1 MLKPHVDHKINL
13 EWKHFLHNSGF
24 YVTAQIML
32 LIIKTSGINT

>member
-13 EWKHFLHNSGF
+13 EWNHFLHNSGF

-32 LIIKTSGINT
+32 LIIKTSVIDL

>member
-1 MLKPHVDHKINL
+1 MLKPHIDHKINGNI
-13 EWKHFLHNSGF
+13 FLHNSGF